1 MKATAFTGL
10 GIYIERKNSNNNNP
24 LSCAARTNNS
34 CSAGTSCSYMHFGL
48 SQ

>member
-1 MKATAFTGL
+1 MTTLAFVGL
-10 GIYIERKNSNNNNP
+10 EIYIERKNEIDNNP